1 MQNIRRLLHYY
12 LSVPHVPRRLLV
24 SQLLLA
30 IAVLFELAVPQ
41 LVQTMVD
48 DGIAVGDLRVISRA
62 ALYMVIASLA
72 ATVFY
77 VINAWYATNFSE
89 RAAHTLRTRVYQ
101 RIQSLSFGNLDRFE
115 TSDLL
120 VRLTADVN
128 AAKLV
133 IMNGTTTL
141 LRAPFMILGA
151 VGLLLLTS
159 PGLAWIM
166 VLALL
171 ALILI
176 LALYT
181 YISPRLYQV
190 RNQRLD
196 EQNLVLQEN
205 LAGVRVVKAFVRGD
219 YENQRYHEANDGL
232 RLAARRAQALA
243 AILTPSLVIIVNLG
257 LAAALW
263 FGGSAAIDTGAISV
277 GEIMAFTNYMV
288 LVMLPMV
295 LVAFLLPQ
303 ISAAESSLQRI
314 RDVGMADADIQD
326 RPGATP
332 LTKPQ
337 GRVVFEN
344 VSFSYLDNQGRP
356 AVTPVLKNI
365 NFTAEPGEMVAILGA
380 TGSGKSSLVNLIPRF
395 YDVTEGRV
403 TIDGIDVR
411 DYSQSSILQHVT
423 PVLQKAVLFSGSV
436 RDNILF
442 GAQGKSDEDMI
453 EAATAADAHSF
464 VSARAD
470 GYDAEVKRQGANF
483 SGGQKQR
490 VSIARAVVRKPKI
503 LILDDST
510 SALDVATETRVQGA
524 LADLMHGA
532 TTFVVAQRIS
542 TVLIADKIIVLDN
555 GEIAA
560 YGSHEELL
568 ATSPLYQEIYRSQL
582 GDDLGVQAN
591 G

>member
-181 YISPRLYQV
+181 YISP
-190 RNQRLD
+190 
-196 EQNLVLQEN
+196 
-205 LAGVRVVKAFVRGD
+205 GST
-219 YENQRYHEANDGL
+219 RYATSAWMNKTWCCKRTWPGCAWSKPL
-232 RLAARRAQALA
+232 CAA
-243 AILTPSLVIIVNLG
+243 TMKT
-257 LAAALW
+257 
-263 FGGSAAIDTGAISV
+263 SAT
-277 GEIMAFTNYMV
+277 
-288 LVMLPMV
+288 
-295 LVAFLLPQ
+295 
-303 ISAAESSLQRI
+303 
-314 RDVGMADADIQD
+314 
-326 RPGATP
+326 
-332 LTKPQ
+332 TKPTT
-337 GRVVFEN
+337 GCAWP
-344 VSFSYLDNQGRP
+344 P
-356 AVTPVLKNI
+356 AV
-365 NFTAEPGEMVAILGA
+365 
-380 TGSGKSSLVNLIPRF
+380 PR
-395 YDVTEGRV
+395 
-403 TIDGIDVR
+403 
-411 DYSQSSILQHVT
+411 
-423 PVLQKAVLFSGSV
+423 PWPPFSP
-436 RDNILF
+436 R
-442 GAQGKSDEDMI
+442 
-453 EAATAADAHSF
+453 
-464 VSARAD
+464 RW
-470 GYDAEVKRQGANF
+470 
-483 SGGQKQR
+483 
-490 VSIARAVVRKPKI
+490 
-503 LILDDST
+503 
-510 SALDVATETRVQGA
+510 
-524 LADLMHGA
+524 
-532 TTFVVAQRIS
+532 
-542 TVLIADKIIVLDN
+542 
-555 GEIAA
+555 
-560 YGSHEELL
+560 
-568 ATSPLYQEIYRSQL
+568 
-582 GDDLGVQAN
+582 
-591 G
+591 